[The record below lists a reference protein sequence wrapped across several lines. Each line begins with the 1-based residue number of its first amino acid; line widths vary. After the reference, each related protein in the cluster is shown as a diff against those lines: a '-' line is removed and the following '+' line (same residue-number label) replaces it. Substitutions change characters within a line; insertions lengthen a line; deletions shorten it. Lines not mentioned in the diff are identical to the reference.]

1 MKKIIAAFDG
11 LKFSE
16 STKAYAIQ
24 LAKQSKAQ
32 LVGVFL
38 EDFSYTGYKIYDL
51 ISTDHG
57 SVATARKKFDKK
69 DVKSRAAAINHFE
82 TACRDAGLEYTTHK
96 DRNVAIR
103 ELLHES
109 IYADLLIIDRR
120 ETLTHYP
127 EKTPTGF
134 IRDLLTH
141 VQCPVLVVPH
151 LYKPI
156 DKIVLLYDGEPSSVH
171 AIKMFSYMLGSF
183 KEYPMEVLSVNSPS
197 KSLNLPD
204 NKLMKEFMKHHFPKS
219 AYTVIKGSP
228 EVEIINY
235 LKGEKDTSL
244 VVLGAY
250 RRGLVSRLFRP
261 SMADGLMAGLKL
273 PLFIAHN
280 K

>member
-16 STKAYAIQ
+16 STKTYALQ
-24 LAKQSKAQ
+24 LAKLSKAH

-38 EDFSYTGYKIYDL
+38 EDFSYTSYKIYDL
-51 ISTDHG
+51 ISTDKG
-57 SVATARKKFDKK
+57 SIGMARKKFDKK
-69 DVKSRAAAINHFE
+69 DAKLRAAAIQHFE
-82 TACRDAGLEYTTHK
+82 TACRNAGLEYTIHK
-96 DRNVAIR
+96 DRTIAIR

-109 IYADLLIIDRR
+109 IYADLLIIDKR

-183 KEYPMEVLSVNSPS
+183 KEYPIEVLSVNSPA
-197 KSLNLPD
+197 KSLNLQD
-204 NKLMKEFMKHHFPKS
+204 THLLKEFMRRQFPGS
-219 AYTVIKGSP
+219 AYTVIKGAP

-250 RRGLVSRLFRP
+250 RRGLVSRWFRP
-261 SMADGLMAGLKL
+261 SMADSLMAGLKL